1 MNFKEINI
9 LDLGRNAF
17 ELIGKDWMLITA
29 GSEEKMNTM
38 TASWGGV
45 GVLWNKNV
53 SFIFVRPQRYTLEF
67 LELNDYY
74 TLSFFGGDYKK
85 ILTYCGRN
93 SGRDVDKV
101 RETGLNV
108 VFDKAP
114 YFNEAKLV
122 LVCKKLHAQ
131 YIDPNGFNTDDVKNN
146 YKSND
151 YHKMFVGEI
160 IKCLVRE

>member
-1 MNFKEINI
+1 ME
-9 LDLGRNAF
+9 
-17 ELIGKDWMLITA
+17 
-29 GSEEKMNTM
+29 S
-38 TASWGGV
+38 
-45 GVLWNKNV
+45 
-53 SFIFVRPQRYTLEF
+53 
-67 LELNDYY
+67 NDYY